1 MGRRSRDG
9 LPPSAPSEGDQ
20 DIWAKVTQTV
30 RPLSAA
36 RRAHGAEAQP
46 SFRPRSAGGN
56 FMSPQHGPAPKTA
69 PKPVPKP
76 VPEGQR
82 LAASNLLHRAVSNDP
97 SATGPAGAAKL
108 DYREVKKLHRGRQ
121 PIEATLDLHG
131 HSRLMA
137 HRRLSQ
143 FVERAYQNGYRW
155 VLVITGKGV
164 AGQGVIR
171 SSVPEWLQQAP
182 LNHYVVGLEMAHVS
196 HGGAGAFYVRLRRAK
211 A

>member
-1 MGRRSRDG
+1 
-9 LPPSAPSEGDQ
+9 
-20 DIWAKVTQTV
+20 
-30 RPLSAA
+30 
-36 RRAHGAEAQP
+36 
-46 SFRPRSAGGN
+46 
-56 FMSPQHGPAPKTA
+56 MSPQHGPAPKTSSEA
-69 PKPVPKP
+69 
-76 VPEGQR
+76 QR
-82 LAASNLLHRAVSNDP
+82 LVAPNLGHRAMSNDA
-97 SATGPAGAAKL
+97 SAKEPALVTKL

-131 HSRLMA
+131 HNRLMA

-143 FVERAYQNGYRW
+143 FVEQAYQRGYRW

-196 HGGAGAFYVRLRRAK
+196 HGGAGAFYLRLRRAK